1 MKFKKVSML
10 LLGGLLV
17 TALSGCSL
25 QEIKAWVKQ
34 NVVQPARSVLDPVL
48 NPGQQEEPK
57 KEDEK
62 KDDQKPD
69 QGGDQ
74 GGEGE
79 HGGEGEGGGEQTKN
93 SYTITFQNY
102 DETVLQSG
110 KVEEGELPVYAG
122 EEPTREGDAQYSYSF
137 DGWDKE
143 IVAATADATYTAT
156 FTQSVNEYTVKF
168 LNYDDSELQ
177 SEKLAYGAMP
187 EYKGA
192 EPTKPE
198 TDAATFAFAGWDH
211 EIAAVTGDATY
222 KATFNAVTK
231 EYTVK
236 FMNGEQVLQ
245 EDKVAYGQTPE
256 YTGVEPTKEQT
267 AQYTYAFS
275 GWQPTLGPVTG
286 DATYQAQFSE
296 TLRQYQVTFDSKGGS
311 EVASVMVDY
320 GAHVPAPAEPSKDAD
335 AEHIYFFDG
344 WELNGVAFDFAN
356 AVVEGPL
363 TLEAKWDAV
372 SATEHAHRC
381 TYTHYAANAPG
392 YVVDAGYNEF
402 WMCEL
407 HHSYVMAQ
415 PSQGTVNE
423 ATEPFEGEI
432 LETDPR
438 YVAPLAGNAFARLQV
453 KGWQDGALLYSN
465 DVYNNIENITFKM
478 RITGAVEEMGSI
490 WTAIG
495 ISNGHGDWDGLDNNF
510 FTKVADGEWHLYTR
524 KMNGQSGYVNMC
536 YNMDHKIDAFIEFD
550 DIRIETSTGVV
561 VETFD
566 EDTCLFGFDTA
577 YAGLAGEKKDNN
589 FARLTI
595 NPIYDDDALLY
606 TFAQYSEVTNVSF
619 KLRVNGSTAK
629 SWEGAAVNTDAYG
642 DDQYTNMIANDAY
655 NDDGAWHY
663 RTFDFAS
670 KTGYVNLINEIGH
683 LECSSLD
690 IDDIAI
696 IYDGGKVAYETF
708 DDGLVLFGTPAQLQ
722 RVMIKS
728 EAKAEAASLGALAL
742 DTVNGALENREYSTV
757 YTQSK
762 GTDATYGP
770 YIQIDDWAC
779 AASQNRCWLGFA
791 SEALPEGQTRI
802 QLEGAGI
809 ANYFFYMYNPLAEE
823 FKIHLQ
829 FDHHYTDISTLKL
842 APQAWTKVT
851 VPHGAW
857 GSYQLTDPSKIGFDH
872 FFTDNGSVCGSGFK
886 VTSIYAEP
894 VVPSANPA
902 PFGVVALDA
911 QTGYFRD
918 TKGYNAPHTDSHGID
933 AEYGAYIQIDDWACP
948 SGANQCWITFSDTA
962 RDVADIEADLGG
974 AIQNYFFYIYNPLAD
989 SFTFKIML
997 KSSSGMNPNMTVA
1010 CASHAWTKVTIAYG
1024 QADSGTYP
1032 ALTSASQIGLTQ
1044 VLGNGVAVGSG
1055 WKVTSVYAE

>member
-1 MKFKKVSML
+1 ML
-10 LLGGLLV
+10 LLSGLMV
-17 TALSGCSL
+17 TALTGCSVA
-25 QEIKAWVKQ
+25 EVKSWLSE
-34 NVVQPARSVLDPVL
+34 NVISKITGGKSQK
-48 NPGQQEEPK
+48 QQEEPK

-62 KDDQKPD
+62 QQEEQQHGGEDQ
-69 QGGDQ
+69 QQ
-74 GGEGE
+74 GGEEE
-79 HGGEGEGGGEQTKN
+79 HHEEQPINLFTVKFVDYN
-93 SYTITFQNY
+93 QK
-102 DETVLQSG
+102 VLQSSR
-110 KVEEGELPVYAG
+110 V
-122 EEPTREGDAQYSYSF
+122 REGVVPEYKGAEPKRAADAQYTYAF
-137 DGWDKE
+137 AGWDKP
-143 IVAATADATYTAT
+143 IVAVTESTTYTAT
-156 FTQSVNEYTVKF
+156 YSTTVNEYEIKF
-168 LNYDDSELQ
+168 VNYDNSELQ
-177 SEKLAYGAMP
+177 KEVLPYGAMP

-192 EPTKPE
+192 TPTRVS
-198 TDAATFAFAGWDH
+198 DDLVYTFDGWDKP
-211 EIAAVTGDATY
+211 IAEVTGKATY
-222 KATFNAVTK
+222 KATYKSHAAYVS
-231 EYTVK
+231 YK
-236 FMNGEQVLQ
+236 FMNGSEVLQ
-245 EDKVAYGQTPE
+245 QGTVAYGDAPE
-256 YTGVEPTKEQT
+256 YTGATPEKAAT
-267 AQYTYAFS
+267 AQYTFEFA
-275 GWQPTLGPVTG
+275 GWDPEIGPITENT
-286 DATYQAQFSE
+286 TYRAQFTE
-296 TLRQYQVTFDSKGGS
+296 NLRSYQVTFDTKGGT
-311 EVASVMVDY
+311 EIPAQTVEY
-320 GAHVPAPAEPSKDAD
+320 GKTVEKPADPEKGAD
-335 AEHIYFFDG
+335 AEHIYFFEEWQVG
-344 WELNGVAFDFAN
+344 GKAYDFATP
-356 AVVEGPL
+356 VTGPL
-363 TLEAKWDAV
+363 TIEAKYDAV

-381 TYTHYAANAPG
+381 TYTHYAAKAPG
-392 YVVDAGYNEF
+392 YVVDAGYKEF

-415 PSQGTVNE
+415 PSQGAVNE

-432 LETDPR
+432 LDTDPR

-642 DDQYTNMIANDAY
+642 DDQYTNMVANDAY

-663 RTFDFAS
+663 RSFDFAS

-696 IYDGGKVAYETF
+696 IFDDGKVAYETF

-728 EAKAEAASLGALAL
+728 EAKVEAASLGALAL

-762 GTDATYGP
+762 GIDETYGP

-809 ANYFFYMYNPLAEE
+809 ANYFFYMYNPLSEE

-886 VTSIYAEP
+886 VTSIYAEG
-894 VVPSANPA
+894 VVPSAANPA
-902 PFGVVALDA
+902 PFGVVAWDA
-911 QTGYFRD
+911 QTGGLRD
-918 TKGYNAPHTDSHGID
+918 IKGYGPLYDLSHGVD
-933 AEYGAYIQIDDWACP
+933 DNNGAYIQLDNWQCKSDK
-948 SGANQCWITFSDTA
+948 NQCWVTLSDTA
-962 RDVADIEADLGG
+962 KSVSDIETALGG
-974 AIQNYFFYIYNPLAD
+974 SITNYFFYIYNPLASD
-989 SFTFKIML
+989 FTFKIML
-997 KSSSGMNPNMTVA
+997 KSSSGMSPNESVNCVA
-1010 CASHAWTKVTIAYG
+1010 GAWTKVTVAYDHV
-1024 QADSGTYP
+1024 DSGNNPSSYP
-1032 ALTSASQIGLTQ
+1032 NLTSASQIGLTH
-1044 VLGNGVAVGSG
+1044 VFSGNGEVVGSG
-1055 WKVTSVYAE
+1055 WKITSVYAE